1 MGNQDVLF
9 YSLVVVSL
17 FVILAWTTYVEFR
30 RMHKNDYTGKE
41 RDADWVS
48 PEDV

>member
-1 MGNQDVLF
+1 MENGDVLF

-17 FVILAWTTYVEFR
+17 FVILFWTTYVEFR
-30 RMHKNDYTGKE
+30 RMNGKSYTGKE

-48 PEDV
+48 RKDE

>member
-30 RMHKNDYTGKE
+30 RMNRNNYTGKE